1 MLGHSAISETPLSSL
16 PAAGGTSVTVTPGI
30 DTLVLTGLAPTVTA
44 TSNVTVTPGI
54 DTLVLTGQAPTV
66 SATSNVSVTPAPDT
80 LVLTGYAPTVTVP
93 TSVTVTPGV
102 GALTITGYAPGVVSG
117 PDVSTFD
124 THDGSPRKDT
134 SSEGQR
140 DREKRNKETLHQA
153 IEEAMAQTLGLP
165 RPTALP
171 VEVEAPK
178 PVPARPIN
186 REHRRAIA
194 DLLARSGI
202 APRDEYSVREI
213 EAEIKTVERKL
224 RETEA
229 RRRAED
235 EEDEEDVILLLLS

>member
-1 MLGHSAISETPLSSL
+1 MSL
-16 PAAGGTSVTVTPGI
+16 LLLFQGAGGGTDVTVTPGI
-30 DTLVLTGLAPTVTA
+30 DTLVLTGFAPTVTA
-44 TSNVTVTPGI
+44 TSNATVSPAI

-66 SATSNVSVTPAPDT
+66 SVTSNP
-80 LVLTGYAPTVTVP
+80 
-93 TSVTVTPGV
+93 TVTPGV
-102 GALTITGYAPGVVSG
+102 GSLVITGYAPSVVSG

-124 THDGSPRKDT
+124 THDGLPRKDT

-140 DREKRNKETLHQA
+140 DREKRNRETLHQA

-186 REHRRAIA
+186 REHRRQIA

-202 APRDEYSVREI
+202 APREDYSVKEI
-213 EAEIKTVERKL
+213 EAEIRTVERKL
-224 RETEA
+224 REAEA
-229 RRRAED
+229 RRRED
-235 EEDEEDVILLLLS
+235 EEDEDDLLMVLLS